1 MSSSS
6 IPTASIAP
14 SPMNSSIY
22 TAFSSAIATNSSSS
36 ILPTSTIPATLS
48 QSATLLTTT
57 SSSVATATPSFNP
70 QDCILQPYQSSCF
83 NVSGSTVNS
92 AQNVAGLSA
101 QMITCSS
108 VGVLCFLL
116 FCALRTKW
124 TILYQPRIHMK
135 RHSPPILPTSL
146 FGWIIPLIRISH
158 DEVLE
163 KVGMDAV
170 VMLQFLLMSFKL
182 FAFCSFFGVTVLVPI
197 SVSVSHVAKNDPSAL
212 TIIAVEDSER
222 YMIAYLIFTY
232 LFSFVAFWLMYGNYD
247 TYVRLRRQYLIRNKK
262 ALSVRTVMVTGIPHS
277 LRNDQKL
284 AEYFEDLGLGPVE
297 SAHVVRRVKNL
308 RAGVQRRGG
317 YLRNLETMYAKYWGN
332 PVQDP
337 NYDPDS
343 ILDEAETVEP
353 SNLAKQNSN
362 VPFIVKKKERPTTRT
377 GFWGLWGEKVDAI
390 DYYTEKFTSE
400 DDKVMELRSR
410 IDFDVSS
417 VGFVT
422 FENIVGAQLAAQVLV
437 DGEPFKMRTKLAK
450 EPRDVYWKSILIPGR
465 IKIIRVIIAWI
476 ILIFI
481 AVFWVGPIALLSLL
495 TSPQTLVK
503 IAPGLV
509 DNQNPLV
516 QAIFQGILPP
526 LAVNIFMALMPLILD
541 ALGQLQGI
549 SSRSD
554 LADATL
560 SKYFFFLLVNVLLV
574 FTFFSSL
581 GKTIQNIITNPSSIA
596 SLLASSLPQVAPFF
610 VNYVILKGIMLT
622 PLELLLI
629 GSIFVRGFN
638 YSFLCKTPRDY
649 AEARAPPTF
658 SYGWSYPNSLLVFV
672 IVMVYSTI
680 SPLILLFGMSYFGL
694 QYFVYKYQ
702 FLYVYFTP
710 YETAGGAWPNV
721 FPRLLVGMLIFQL
734 TMTGLFFLKTYI
746 VLGALCVPLIAL
758 TVLYWVVM
766 NQAYSRSSK
775 SLPLQILKE
784 DMMKLPT
791 HVDLQDVMGDRRKS
805 NRPASLLSVSSGQE
819 KEQKDGPRVT
829 LHDATPHQ
837 EETLEHDRPIGS
849 EDTFAR
855 DNEPV
860 RKHSRLRKRVALDF
874 DDYEAVPDK
883 LTDYRQ
889 PPQSLNSGILDTG
902 LRRYGNPALVGVLP
916 QLWLPVKANNGD
928 QPASQRRP
936 KNRPRG
942 SSGHIPATLS
952 NIVRRAE
959 SARKVVTGKARTV
972 RRPRRKAAVQ
982 IASAETVDMSGQQPL
997 ANTEDDTTAPK
1008 ITIPND
1014 QPAHVVTANGTYPSI
1029 HVEEYHGANEENT
1042 DRYSIRSGQQHP
1054 TQVEETPRSEEND
1067 DDTADGDDN
1076 DDSDQ
1081 EAPEIHKTYYHHP
1094 ERHNSSSNIAKNLQ
1108 S

>member
-1 MSSSS
+1 MSSSFF
-6 IPTASIAP
+6 PTAFTATSAL
-14 SPMNSSIY
+14 NSS
-22 TAFSSAIATNSSSS
+22 ALSSAISTANATS
-36 ILPTSTIPATLS
+36 IIPTSTTTPSVTEAATLS
-48 QSATLLTTT
+48 TT
-57 SSSVATATPSFNP
+57 SSVATATTTFNP
-70 QDCILQPYQSSCF
+70 SDCILQPYESNCF
-83 NVSGSTVNS
+83 NVTGSTVNS

-101 QMITCSS
+101 QMITCTS
-108 VGVLCFLL
+108 VGVLCFLI
-116 FCALRTKW
+116 FCALRTRW
-124 TILYQPRIHMK
+124 TILYQPRLHMK
-135 RHSPPILPTSL
+135 RHSPPNLPKSL

-158 DEVLE
+158 EEVLE

-170 VMLQFLLMSFKL
+170 VMLQFLLMAFKL

-197 SVSVSHVAKNDPSAL
+197 SVSVSHVAKDDPSAL

-232 LFSFVAFWLMYGNYD
+232 LFSFVSFWLMYGNYD
-247 TYVRLRRQYLIRNKK
+247 AYIRLRRQYLIRNKK
-262 ALSVRTVMVTGIPHS
+262 ALSVRTVMVTGIPKA
-277 LRNDQKL
+277 LRSDQKL
-284 AEYFEDLGLGPVE
+284 AEYFEDLGLGAVE
-297 SAHVVRRVKNL
+297 SVHVVRRVKNL
-308 RAGVQRRGG
+308 RAGVERRGG
-317 YLRNLETMYAKYWGN
+317 YLRNLESVYAKYWGN

-343 ILDEAETVEP
+343 ILDEAEMVER
-353 SNLAKQNSN
+353 SDHVKQNTN

-377 GFWGLWGEKVDAI
+377 GFWGLWGQKVDAI

-400 DDKVMELRSR
+400 DDKVNELRAKV
-410 IDFDVSS
+410 DFDLSS

-437 DGEPFKMRTKLAK
+437 DGQPFKMRTKLAK

-476 ILIFI
+476 ILLFI
-481 AVFWVGPIALLSLL
+481 AIFWVGPIALLSLL

-509 DNQNPLV
+509 NNQNPIV

-560 SKYFFFLLVNVLLV
+560 SKYFFFLLLNVLLV

-581 GKTIQNIITNPSSIA
+581 GKTIQSIIMNPSSVA
-596 SLLASSLPQVAPFF
+596 NLLASSLPQVAPFF

-638 YSFLCKTPRDY
+638 YLFLCKTPRDY

-680 SPLILLFGMSYFGL
+680 SPLILLFGMTYFGL

-721 FPRLLVGMLIFQL
+721 FPRLLVGMIIFQL

-758 TVLYWVVM
+758 TILYWVVM
-766 NQAYSRSSK
+766 HKAYYRSSK

-784 DMMKLPT
+784 DMMTLPT
-791 HVDLQDVMGDRRKS
+791 HVDIQDVLS
-805 NRPASLLSVSSGQE
+805 NRKKTNRPPSLLSVSSVQE
-819 KEQKDGPRVT
+819 KDQKDGPSVT
-829 LHDATPHQ
+829 LRDATPYQ
-837 EETLEHDRPIGS
+837 EETLRDDPPIRIGS
-849 EDTFAR
+849 DGALPR

-860 RKHSRLRKRVALDF
+860 RKPSRLRKRIALDF

-916 QLWLPVKANNGD
+916 QLWLPVKATTGD
-928 QPASQRRP
+928 QPATQQRP
-936 KNRPRG
+936 KYRPRR
-942 SSGHIPATLS
+942 SSGHIPAALS
-952 NIVRRAE
+952 NIVKRAE
-959 SARKVVTGKARTV
+959 SARKAVSGKARTV

-982 IASAETVDMSGQQPL
+982 VASAENVDGQQPL
-997 ANTEDDTTAPK
+997 AGSEEGPTEPK
-1008 ITIPND
+1008 IPID
-1014 QPAHVVTANGTYPSI
+1014 QASHLTASGTYPTI
-1029 HVEEYHGANEENT
+1029 NVEEYHDANEENT
-1042 DRYSIRSGQQHP
+1042 DRYSMLSRQEHP
-1054 TQVEETPRSEEND
+1054 IEEEEAPRGEEHDD
-1067 DDTADGDDN
+1067 DDTTGGDDN

-1094 ERHNSSSNIAKNLQ
+1094 ERHHSSNNIAKNSQ